1 MGFLDQLKQEA
12 QAVQARQGEAVQ
24 HLDAHVAA
32 TEGTCQQVAR
42 YLSELAAQLNI
53 IQPPARRLTLDGKTR
68 WPDMKLAEF
77 RFDTRK
83 KILRQ
88 KEVTDHIALGW
99 RVVPAV
105 PTAERGS
112 VSVNFP
118 PDLERVEARLRAGQ
132 IKHERLEQRNPDTNK
147 LLSIVFEH
155 DWAARGSVVFTADH
169 DLAQFSLRMTGVVEL
184 SVQQQTVSV
193 AQVTTAWLDDLARA
207 VVGQS
212 SRWG

>member
-1 MGFLDQLKQEA
+1 
-12 QAVQARQGEAVQ
+12 
-24 HLDAHVAA
+24 
-32 TEGTCQQVAR
+32 
-42 YLSELAAQLNI
+42 
-53 IQPPARRLTLDGKTR
+53 
-68 WPDMKLAEF
+68 MKVAEF

-88 KEVTDHIALGW
+88 KEVTDYIALGW
-99 RVVPAV
+99 RVVPLLA
-105 PTAERGS
+105 TQERGS

-132 IKHERLEQRNPDTNK
+132 IRHERLEQRNPDTNK

-155 DWAARGSVVFTADH
+155 DLAARGSVVFTADH
-169 DLAQFSLRMTGVVEL
+169 DLAQFNLRMTGVVEL
-184 SVQQQTVSV
+184 SVHQQAVPVDQI
-193 AQVTTAWLDDLARA
+193 ATAWLDDLARA

>member
-12 QAVQARQGEAVQ
+12 QAVQARQGAAVQ

-32 TEGTCQQVAR
+32 TEDACQQLVR
-42 YLSELAAQLNI
+42 YLSELAAQLNV
-53 IQPPARRLTLDGKTR
+53 IQPPARGLTLDGKTS
-68 WPDMKLAEF
+68 WPAMKLTEF
-77 RFDTRK
+77 RFDARK

-99 RVVPAV
+99 RMVPAA
-105 PTAERGS
+105 PTPERGR

-132 IKHERLEQRNPDTNK
+132 IKHERLEQRHPDTNK

-155 DWAARGSVVFTADH
+155 DFAARGSLVFTADH
-169 DLAQFSLRMTGVVEL
+169 DLAHFGLRMNGVVEL
-184 SVQQQTVSV
+184 AVQQHTVPVSHI
-193 AQVTTAWLDDLARA
+193 TTAWLDDLARA
-207 VVGQS
+207 VVGQPS
-212 SRWG
+212 LWG